1 MLKNCLTLEVL
12 EGHLLNLMECLINK
26 SSERNDNRGSVSEYV
41 HEIPVRGSL
50 VKITDFLFFAF
61 VFKTY
66 SCDKKYIEREKR

>member
-41 HEIPVRGSL
+41 HEIPVRRGL
-50 VKITDFLFFAF
+50 VKITVLT

-66 SCDKKYIEREKR
+66 SCVKKYLERKKR